1 MIDPPPE
8 PPEEPRE
15 PEGRLQPTSPTSL
28 AVWGVAGMLCGLALH
43 VYANRYLTSAPL
55 VSWLQP
61 LTLFLVAAIL
71 GVTARATW
79 RVVGDPHQ
87 RLEPHQAVN
96 RLVLARA
103 CAYVGMLVAGG
114 YLAYALGWLG
124 DPAELPEQRAV
135 RSFVA
140 ALGGACVVGGAL
152 VLERACRVRKDE
164 DGP

>member
-1 MIDPPPE
+1 
-8 PPEEPRE
+8 
-15 PEGRLQPTSPTSL
+15 
-28 AVWGVAGMLCGLALH
+28 MLGGWLLH
-43 VYANRYLTSAPL
+43 VYASRYLTSAPL
-55 VSWLQP
+55 VSWVQP

-71 GVTARATW
+71 AVTARATR
-79 RVVGDPHQ
+79 RVAEDPYQ

-114 YLAYALGWLG
+114 YLAYAIGWLG

-135 RSFVA
+135 RSLIA

-152 VLERACRVRKDE
+152 VLERACRVRKGEDE
-164 DGP
+164 P